1 MDNFAEQLVKKQY
14 SSSDKIKKVAVAVIG
29 IILTAVFAV
38 GSLMTNGLA
47 MLIGLLIAIAAAVG
61 TFMLIQNMY
70 VEYEY
75 TFTNGEL
82 DIDKIIAKKKR
93 KEMLTVDIRKFT
105 DFGKYDEAGDESS
118 DMTVIFA
125 SDNIASGEYF
135 ADFTHEEYGNTR
147 LVFSP
152 DEKMLDNIKRA
163 LPGTLRRKP
172 SDN

>member
-14 SSSDKIKKVAVAVIG
+14 GSSDKIKKMFIAIGGIAATVILAL
-29 IILTAVFAV
+29 I
-38 GSLMTNGLA
+38 SLMASGLL
-47 MLIGLLIAIAAAVG
+47 MLIGLLLAIGATVG
-61 TFMLIQNMY
+61 TFLLLQNMD

-93 KEMLTVDIRKFT
+93 KEMITVTVNKFT
-105 DFGKYDEAGDESS
+105 DFGKYEEAEDEPS
-118 DMTVIFA
+118 DMTVVFA
-125 SDNIASGEYF
+125 SDNILSGEYY
-135 ADFTHEEYGNTR
+135 ADFTHEEYGSTR

-163 LPGTLRRKP
+163 LPGALRRKCA
-172 SDN
+172 DI